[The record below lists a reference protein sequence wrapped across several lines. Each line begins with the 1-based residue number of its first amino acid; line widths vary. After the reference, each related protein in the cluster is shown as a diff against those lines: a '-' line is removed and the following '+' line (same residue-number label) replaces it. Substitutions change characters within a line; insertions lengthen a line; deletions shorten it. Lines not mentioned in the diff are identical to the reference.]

1 MFPRD
6 NIIRFFLEETGLA
19 GWFAFLL
26 TLAAAGLHAGLIV
39 GIALS
44 LDRLGADG
52 SLARGVW
59 LLGGVLLYIAADHTA
74 IRLVTRLS
82 ERAIARVTLRLV
94 AASRGLDLL
103 DLESIGAHRLIDLA
117 ARDFAVVSAL
127 QRDTFVAAGNIV
139 VAAVMLATLLVIAP
153 LIAVLLV
160 AVGVWTMR
168 TPELR
173 RIVAREREAAASERR
188 FLGLIRAAIA
198 GFAELKLDRR
208 KWADLH
214 DSALRPAARGIVEPR
229 VAVRR
234 TIHRFDALQGAAITI
249 IAAVA
254 AFGARDLGFEASAVA
269 ATFIALYLGNALGEV
284 VAGAADMMSG
294 SEAVQN
300 LRGLEAEM
308 AALSPRAREAVGAPR
323 RRFTALRLEAAT
335 FAYPGDGRDAAGG
348 AGPVDLEVRPGE
360 ILFLAGGNGSG
371 KSTLLKMLTGL
382 YPLSAGRLLLDGRR
396 VDGPAVRGMVAGVF
410 TDFHLFTRLYG
421 AEGVSQPRVDAL
433 LERLGLTGKTRYV
446 DGAFTT
452 TALSSGQRK
461 RLALV
466 VATLEDRP
474 IYVFDEWAAD
484 QDPAFRAFFY
494 TELLPGLRDAGKA
507 VVVATHDDRY
517 FDLCDHLVVLEA
529 GRIVR
534 TAKVPA

>member
-6 NIIRFFLEETGLA
+6 NIIGFFLEETGLA
-19 GWFAFLL
+19 GWLVFALI
-26 TLAAAGLHAGLIV
+26 LAAAGLHGGLIV

-52 SLARGVW
+52 SLARGIG
-59 LLGGVLLYIAADHTA
+59 LLGGVLLYVALDHTA
-74 IRLVTRLS
+74 FRLVSLLS
-82 ERAIARVTLRLV
+82 EKAIARVTLRLV
-94 AASRGLDLL
+94 SASRGLDLL

-139 VAAVMLATLLVIAP
+139 MAGVMLVTLLVIAP
-153 LIAVLLV
+153 LIALLLV
-160 AVGVWTMR
+160 GVAVWTVR
-168 TPELR
+168 TPEVR

-208 KWADLH
+208 KWADMH
-214 DSALRPAARGIVEPR
+214 DTALRPAARGIVEPR
-229 VAVRR
+229 VATRR
-234 TIHRFDALQGAAITI
+234 TIHRFDAVQGAAITI

-254 AFGARDLGFEASAVA
+254 AFGARGLGFGGAAVA

-284 VAGAADMMSG
+284 VFGAADMLSG
-294 SEAVQN
+294 SEAVRN
-300 LRGLEAEM
+300 LRGLEAEIV
-308 AALSPRAREAVGAPR
+308 ARIPLAREAPAAPR
-323 RRFTALRLEAAT
+323 RRFAALRLEAAV
-335 FAYPGDGRDAAGG
+335 FLYPGDGRDSAGG
-348 AGPVDLEVRPGE
+348 AGPVDLEIRPGE
-360 ILFLAGGNGSG
+360 ILFLTGGNGSG

-382 YPLSAGRLLLDGRR
+382 YPLSAGRLVLDGRR
-396 VDGPAVRGMVAGVF
+396 VDGPAVRGMVTGVF

-421 AEGVSQPRVDAL
+421 TTGVSQQRVDAL
-433 LERLGLTGKTRYV
+433 LERLGLTGKTRFV

-494 TELLPGLRDAGKA
+494 SELLPDLRAAGKA

-517 FDLCDHLVVLEA
+517 FHLCDQLIVLEA
-529 GRIVR
+529 GRVVQ
-534 TAKVPA
+534 TAKEPA